1 MAIVYLIRKK
11 VFRQD
16 GEKKTKWFAVQRKIQ
31 KKGGCMNAELAKGIA
46 TRTGFS
52 EGEVQGILVELVK
65 EMEWQF
71 KAGKSVTISGLGS
84 FQTAIT
90 SDGYDHP
97 EQITPK
103 QVRLSRIY
111 FRADRKLFDLVRR
124 TKYIRFPLSKY
135 FPASMLTQKVI
146 EEEKDIEEIPED

>member
-1 MAIVYLIRKK
+1 MAIIYLIRKK
-11 VFRQD
+11 VFQQD
-16 GEKKTKWFAVQRKIQ
+16 GEKKTKWFAVQRKAQ

-46 TRTGFS
+46 SRTGFS
-52 EGEVQGILVELVK
+52 EGEVQGILVELAK

-71 KAGKSVTISGLGS
+71 KAGKSVTISGLGT

-90 SDGYDHP
+90 SDGYEQP

-111 FRADRKLFDLVRR
+111 FRADRKLVDLVKR
-124 TKYIRFPLSKY
+124 TTFIRFPLSKY
-135 FPASMLTQKVI
+135 FPASMLSKKVI
-146 EEEKDIEEIPED
+146 EEEKGVEEVSED